1 MSYEK
6 GKIFIQRGKYKNAI
20 LIFEKLIREKSSD
33 LRANFFLGKIYY
45 NLNNLNKSLFFYN
58 NCNKIKPKTPNVL
71 FNLALV
77 LQGVG
82 KIEEAK
88 KIYLELISI
97 NSNDIQSYYG
107 LAILN
112 IDNINQNH
120 IKKLKIIL
128 RTNKINLYE
137 QSLINFIFS
146 KIKKKEMNVKD
157 EISLLNLSH
166 KQNYNSNLKY
176 NNDSNFYYKEII
188 SKHFDKV
195 KFYNNF
201 KNVKKFN
208 LANNIFIIGLP
219 RSGSTLVE
227 TIISH
232 NSNKIKSVG
241 EFHAVNKTIL
251 EQIGPTVLSKNF
263 KFIID
268 REKFQNSI
276 FEKYENVQN
285 FTFLDKSLE
294 NFFNI
299 DVILEFFPNAK
310 FIHTYRNQEDSI
322 IGIYQRLLAELSWAH
337 NLNDIKKYVR
347 QYNITIQYFKKKYPN
362 QILDIDLSKL
372 TIEKEKEAKKI
383 LEFCNIKYD
392 KNFLNFHKNKNLY
405 NKTNSF
411 LQVRNKIEKYKT
423 NQYLPYYYLLD
434 EFHKNK

>member
-1 MSYEK
+1 MSYEE
-6 GKIFIQRGKYKNAI
+6 GKTFIKKSKYKQAI
-20 LIFEKLIREKSSD
+20 LLFEKLIKEKSND

-45 NLNNLNKSLFFYN
+45 NLNNLEKSLFFYN
-58 NCNKIKPKTPNVL
+58 KCNQIKPKTPNVL

-77 LQGVG
+77 LQAVG

-88 KIYLELISI
+88 KIYLELILI
-97 NSNDIQSYYG
+97 NSDDIQSYYG
-107 LAILN
+107 LAILSVDY
-112 IDNINQNH
+112 IDHHH
-120 IKKLKIIL
+120 IKKLNIIL
-128 RTNKINLYE
+128 KENKINLYDK
-137 QSLINFIFS
+137 SLINFIFS
-146 KIKKKEMNVKD
+146 KIKKKEMNIKE

-188 SKHFDKV
+188 SKNYDKV
-195 KFYNNF
+195 KFYNTF
-201 KNVKKFN
+201 KKINEFN
-208 LANNIFIIGLP
+208 QSNNIFIIGLP

-232 NSNKIKSVG
+232 NSNTIKSVG
-241 EFHAVNKTIL
+241 EFHAINKSIL
-251 EQIGPTVLSKNF
+251 EQIGPSVLSKNF
-263 KFIID
+263 EFIID
-268 REKFQNSI
+268 REKFQKSI
-276 FEKYENVQN
+276 IEKYENLQN

-299 DVILEFFPNAK
+299 DIILEFFPNTK

-322 IGIYQRLLAELSWAH
+322 IAIYQKMLTELSWAH
-337 NLNDIKKYVR
+337 NLDDIEKYVR
-347 QYNITIQYFKKKYPN
+347 QYNITINYFKKKYPN
-362 QILDIDLSKL
+362 QILDVNLSKL
-372 TIEKEKEAKKI
+372 TENKIKETKKI

-423 NQYLPYYYLLD
+423 SQYLPYYYLLD
-434 EFHKNK
+434 DLNENK

>member
-6 GKIFIQRGKYKNAI
+6 GKIFIQRGKYKSAI
-20 LIFEKLIREKSSD
+20 LIFKKLIKEKSND

-45 NLNNLNKSLFFYN
+45 NLNNFNKSLFFYN
-58 NCNKIKPKTPNVL
+58 NCNKIQPKTPNIL

-77 LQGVG
+77 LQGMG

-107 LAILN
+107 LAILD
-112 IDNINQNH
+112 IDNINQHH
-120 IKKLKIIL
+120 IQKLKIIL
-128 RTNKINLYE
+128 RANKINLYDK
-137 QSLINFIFS
+137 SLINFIFS
-146 KIKKKEMNVKD
+146 KIKKKEMNIKK

-166 KQNYNSNLKY
+166 EQNYNSNLKY

-188 SKHFDKV
+188 SKYFNKV

-201 KNVKKFN
+201 EKIKKFN
-208 LANNIFIIGLP
+208 QANNIFIIGLP

-232 NSNKIKSVG
+232 NSNKIKSIG
-241 EFHAVNKTIL
+241 EFHAINKTIL
-251 EQIGPTVLSKNF
+251 EQIGPTALSKNF

-299 DVILEFFPNAK
+299 DIILEFFPNAK
-310 FIHTYRNQEDSI
+310 FIHTYRNQKDSI

-337 NLNDIKKYVR
+337 NLNDIKNYVR
-347 QYNITIQYFKKKYPN
+347 QYNITINYFKKKYPN
-362 QILDIDLSKL
+362 KILDIDLGKL
-372 TIEKEKEAKKI
+372 SEEKENEAKKI

-392 KNFLNFHKNKNLY
+392 ENFLNFHKNKNLY

-411 LQVRNKIEKYKT
+411 LQVRNKIENYKT

-434 EFHKNK
+434 EFHENK